1 MAALSRGSC
10 GDDDDLNF
18 DAIGEDEDRHSSERV
33 RVLLEQST
41 EHLLEDGTLLV
52 SAGMDGMIAEEQEIG
67 QDDVEYN
74 EEVEVTSE
82 DMSMGSSSQPAILL
96 AASALGISISTAEDA
111 ANDRLSKC
119 SSGVNVCGGK
129 NNGIGIDGGGVGVGG
144 ASTKTT
150 IQLLVCDAGGD
161 LMKGAPLLGEAT
173 QQHRQQQQQQLCL
186 VGGGGGGSEGEES
199 EGEEASGVSNR
210 TELSKRSVVHCF
222 GNETSQSDLKE
233 DDPHHRHHG
242 PESPQNCDSPSAAIS
257 ATAAAAT
264 AATASPL
271 RNDPDLDVFKVAGNN
286 GNAMIDASDFRM
298 GSDPIYT
305 TLTSTAHHNGRSTPT
320 HILSTGSHH
329 PVCSVG
335 NYSTSYATLQ
345 PLQPLPPIST
355 ISSMQDKFQAYS
367 PGGNG
372 ANGGQNGN
380 SITGSFVMQNNGLSN
395 LSLGSPY
402 NSYDKLCMSP
412 PHYGSHHNPMVHHHQ
427 HQQTHHMSQAHS
439 PIALSPPHPSENVYS
454 QNNGL
459 HYKQEPHSPGFY
471 SSSGQR
477 PSPPHHE
484 LSPHSSTHGLDHS
497 PSGGSMIVPTT
508 SSYGGPLT
516 SGNNPSLNGGMT
528 SVSPHAI
535 SPVPHASP
543 GSRLTHHLDL
553 SPPSPT
559 GHPHHPHHGGA
570 SILAAAAA
578 AASMQSSSP
587 IQLHHPHHLAHQVG
601 LGGSQVQVQQP
612 QQNLK
617 SSSGSNNN
625 NSGSGE
631 TEEINTK
638 DLAQRISAEL
648 KRYSIPQAI
657 FAQRVLCRSQGT
669 LSDLLRNPKPWSKLK
684 SGRETFRRMAKW
696 LQEPEFQRMSALRL
710 AGQNFYSIIFIFIF
724 ISNSNLDFSLS
735 PGNCAAFINFLAMN
749 PLCETSQ
756 RNKMT

>member
-10 GDDDDLNF
+10 GGDDDDLNF
-18 DAIGEDEDRHSSERV
+18 DGIGEDDDRHSSERV

-67 QDDVEYN
+67 QDDVDYN

-96 AASALGISISTAEDA
+96 AASALGISISTADDD
-111 ANDRLSKC
+111 ANDRLSKI
-119 SSGVNVCGGK
+119 SSGVSVCGGK
-129 NNGIGIDGGGVGVGG
+129 NNGSSSSGGGGG
-144 ASTKTT
+144 ATTTT

-173 QQHRQQQQQQLCL
+173 QQQQLC
-186 VGGGGGGSEGEES
+186 VAGGSEGEES

-210 TELSKRSVVHCF
+210 TELLKRSVVHCF
-222 GNETSQSDLKE
+222 RNETSQSDLKE
-233 DDPHHRHHG
+233 DDDHHHHG
-242 PESPQNCDSPSAAIS
+242 HESPQNCDSPSAAIS

-264 AATASPL
+264 AAATASPL

-320 HILSTGSHH
+320 HILSAGSHH

-355 ISSMQDKFQAYS
+355 ISNMQDKFQSYS
-367 PGGNG
+367 PGGN
-372 ANGGQNGN
+372 GQNGN

-427 HQQTHHMSQAHS
+427 HQQPHHMGQAHS
-439 PIALSPPHPSENVYS
+439 PTALSPPHPSENVYS

-471 SSSGQR
+471 SSTGQR

-587 IQLHHPHHLAHQVG
+587 IQLHHSHHLAHQVG
-601 LGGSQVQVQQP
+601 LGGSQVQAQQT

-617 SSSGSNNN
+617 SSAGSNNN

-710 AGQNFYSIIFIFIF
+710 AGQNFKFIFI
-724 ISNSNLDFSLS
+724 LFSKS
-735 PGNCAAFINFLAMN
+735 NFLTN
-749 PLCETSQ
+749 FF
-756 RNKMT
+756 

>member
-1 MAALSRGSC
+1 
-10 GDDDDLNF
+10 
-18 DAIGEDEDRHSSERV
+18 
-33 RVLLEQST
+33 
-41 EHLLEDGTLLV
+41 
-52 SAGMDGMIAEEQEIG
+52 
-67 QDDVEYN
+67 
-74 EEVEVTSE
+74 
-82 DMSMGSSSQPAILL
+82 
-96 AASALGISISTAEDA
+96 
-111 ANDRLSKC
+111 
-119 SSGVNVCGGK
+119 
-129 NNGIGIDGGGVGVGG
+129 VGVGKNGG
-144 ASTKTT
+144 AT
-150 IQLLVCDAGGD
+150 IQLLVCDEAGGM
-161 LMKGAPLLGEAT
+161 LKSAPIVAGA
-173 QQHRQQQQQQLCL
+173 QQQP
-186 VGGGGGGSEGEES
+186 GRRRRGTDGSEGEE
-199 EGEEASGVSNR
+199 GEEEEGR
-210 TELSKRSVVHCF
+210 TSKRNELSKPTVVRYRTH
-222 GNETSQSDLKE
+222 TSQSDLRE
-233 DDPHHRHHG
+233 EG
-242 PESPQNCDSPSAAIS
+242 NGSPRNCDSPSAALP
-257 ATAAAAT
+257 ATAAAAS
-264 AATASPL
+264 AAPATSPL
-271 RNDPDLDVFKVAGNN
+271 RPDDDDDVPNSTDELDIFKSAAGNN

-305 TLTSTAHHNGRSTPT
+305 TLTSSAHHNGRSTPT
-320 HILSTGSHH
+320 HILSAGSHH

-355 ISSMQDKFQAYS
+355 ISSMQDKFHAYS

-372 ANGGQNGN
+372 NSGGQNGN

-412 PHYGSHHNPMVHHHQ
+412 PHYGSHHNAMVHHHQ
-427 HQQTHHMSQAHS
+427 HQQAHHMVQAHS
-439 PIALSPPHPSENVYS
+439 PSALSPPHPSDNVYS

-471 SSSGQR
+471 SSAGQR

-497 PSGGSMIVPTT
+497 PTGGSMIVPTT

-543 GSRLTHHLDL
+543 GSRLPHHLDL
-553 SPPSPT
+553 SPPSPS

-601 LGGSQVQVQQP
+601 LGGQVQPQQQ

-617 SSSGSNNN
+617 SGSNNN

-710 AGQNFYSIIFIFIF
+710 AGKSFELFYRRF
-724 ISNSNLDFSLS
+724 NLLF
-735 PGNCAAFINFLAMN
+735 
-749 PLCETSQ
+749 
-756 RNKMT
+756 

>member
-1 MAALSRGSC
+1 M
-10 GDDDDLNF
+10 
-18 DAIGEDEDRHSSERV
+18 
-33 RVLLEQST
+33 LLVHQST

-67 QDDVEYN
+67 HDDVEYN

-82 DMSMGSSSQPAILL
+82 DIHMSTSSQPAILL
-96 AASALGISISTAEDA
+96 AASALGLSISTADEC
-111 ANDRLSKC
+111 ANDRLHKVSNADV
-119 SSGVNVCGGK
+119 SSGK
-129 NNGIGIDGGGVGVGG
+129 NGG
-144 ASTKTT
+144 AT
-150 IQLLVCDAGGD
+150 IQLLVCDGGD
-161 LMKGAPLLGEAT
+161 GVLKSAPIVEAAA
-173 QQHRQQQQQQLCL
+173 QQQQQQ
-186 VGGGGGGSEGEES
+186 GKRGMGKREGELTS
-199 EGEEASGVSNR
+199 TVEEAIHRSSNR
-210 TELSKRSVVHCF
+210 NETPKRSVIRYRTHS
-222 GNETSQSDLKE
+222 SQSDLKE
-233 DDPHHRHHG
+233 DDNG

-257 ATAAAAT
+257 ATAAAASS
-264 AATASPL
+264 ATSPF
-271 RNDPDLDVFKVAGNN
+271 RTNDADNNVPSSNDELDVFKDAGNN

-305 TLTSTAHHNGRSTPT
+305 TLTSTSHHNGRSTPT
-320 HILSTGSHH
+320 HLLSAGSHH

-372 ANGGQNGN
+372 GAGGQNGN

-412 PHYGSHHNPMVHHHQ
+412 PHYGSHHMVHHHQ
-427 HQQTHHMSQAHS
+427 HQQPHHMGQAHS
-439 PIALSPPHPSENVYS
+439 PSALSPPHPSDNVYN

-471 SSSGQR
+471 SSGQR

-497 PSGGSMIVPTT
+497 PTGGSMIVPTT
-508 SSYGGPLT
+508 STYGGPLT

-543 GSRLTHHLDL
+543 GNRLSHHLDL
-553 SPPSPT
+553 SPPSPSS
-559 GHPHHPHHGGA
+559 HPHHPHHGGA

-587 IQLHHPHHLAHQVG
+587 IQLHHSHHLAHQVG
-601 LGGSQVQVQQP
+601 LGGGQVQPQQQQ

-617 SSSGSNNN
+617 SSPGSNNN

-710 AGQNFYSIIFIFIF
+710 AGQIFFMPF
-724 ISNSNLDFSLS
+724 TF
-735 PGNCAAFINFLAMN
+735 
-749 PLCETSQ
+749 
-756 RNKMT
+756 